1 MRSCS
6 GSGNDATNTA
16 VSAALSRVSSDR
28 AHQTRRKSRRC
39 SSQPSQMHK
48 CLVFRRYQM
57 TPNCSDDV
65 LTFLIGIAIICSS
78 SCYARYALLL
88 RVVVIAPIMT
98 PMK

>member
-1 MRSCS
+1 
-6 GSGNDATNTA
+6 
-16 VSAALSRVSSDR
+16 
-28 AHQTRRKSRRC
+28 
-39 SSQPSQMHK
+39 MHK

-98 PMK
+98 PTK